1 MRGVP
6 VKMQAED
13 KWLLDYESHAA
24 KLSKNMVM
32 YWKGKEPCVLTKRG
46 GTFGWFVYFED
57 EDITMCVDTKDL
69 FFELRVNPW
78 TVPISDL
85 IPPSEKEEEE
95 KTTTTKE
102 KKIIKPSPTVKP
114 GTTTKKKKPAK
125 AEVRTDVFTCKYNCG
140 FTSTSS
146 QGIGMHYSGRHKKD
160 GYTSRA
166 DSRSQTK
173 PNEVSVRDS
182 KPIQKQ
188 TVKNNDYWKIKYET
202 VLEVIDTMKLHG
214 EIECKT
220 KAKS

>member
-1 MRGVP
+1 
-6 VKMQAED
+6 
-13 KWLLDYESHAA
+13 
-24 KLSKNMVM
+24 
-32 YWKGKEPCVLTKRG
+32 
-46 GTFGWFVYFED
+46 
-57 EDITMCVDTKDL
+57 
-69 FFELRVNPW
+69 
-78 TVPISDL
+78 
-85 IPPSEKEEEE
+85 
-95 KTTTTKE
+95 
-102 KKIIKPSPTVKP
+102 
-114 GTTTKKKKPAK
+114 
-125 AEVRTDVFTCKYNCG
+125 
-140 FTSTSS
+140 
-146 QGIGMHYSGRHKKD
+146 MHYSGRHKKD